1 MNRLLLL
8 LSLLLLGLI
17 TFLCI
22 RNHAPA
28 IEENLATRTNT
39 ALYGEG
45 LDWAQASMDGR
56 ELILSGIAPSAEL
69 RDTAG
74 VVASRIL
81 GVRSVD
87 NQITVAIEK
96 PVIAPSPEAAPP
108 PADYRTQFILRDANI
123 VLTGMVPDQAA
134 HEKLVGIA
142 EQRFGTPNV
151 RDQLEIAPGAPDG
164 WHQSAE
170 VLLTQL
176 YALEE
181 GTADII
187 NTEMSVTGTA
197 TSENVRDR
205 LEATI
210 SGALHTDFQ
219 TSYDIAVLE
228 PEPEPVLT
236 QESEPEPELQIQES
250 AINCQNRF
258 DDLLA
263 DQRIQFNFN
272 SAEINPDSHGLLDK
286 LVEAANECPNVKIEI
301 GGHTDSQGSEAYNS
315 ELSGQRAAS
324 VGRYLTGH
332 GIRVDRLMA
341 VGFGELSPIATNGS
355 VEGRAKNRRIEFKVV
370 GE

>member
-28 IEENLATRTNT
+28 IEENLTTRTST

-69 RDTAG
+69 RETAG

-87 NQITVAIEK
+87 NQITVEIEK
-96 PVIAPSPEAAPP
+96 PVITPTPEAAPP
-108 PADYRTQFILRDANI
+108 PADYRTQFILRDGNI
-123 VLTGMVPDQAA
+123 ILTGMVPDQAA

-151 RDQLEIAPGAPDG
+151 RDQLEIEPGAPDG

-181 GTADII
+181 GTADIV

-197 TSENVRDR
+197 TSETVRDR
-205 LEATI
+205 LETTI
-210 SGALHTDFQ
+210 SSGLHTDFQ

-228 PEPEPVLT
+228 PEPEPILA
-236 QESEPEPELQIQES
+236 QEPEPEPELQIQES

-272 SAEINPDSHGLLDK
+272 SADINPDSHGLLDK
-286 LVEAANECPNVKIEI
+286 LVEAANECPDVKIEI

-332 GIRVDRLMA
+332 GIQVDRLMA

-370 GE
+370 GQ